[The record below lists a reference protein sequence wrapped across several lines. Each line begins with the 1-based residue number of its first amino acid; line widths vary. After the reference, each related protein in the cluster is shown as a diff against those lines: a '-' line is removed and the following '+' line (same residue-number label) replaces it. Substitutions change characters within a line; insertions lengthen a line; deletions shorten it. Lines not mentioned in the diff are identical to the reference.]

1 MNPTILHRGA
11 RNGVTG
17 SCHQLFVEGDNS
29 LLVDCGLFQGTETAP
44 DGKAGADRLDIDFP
58 IAGIGA
64 LILTHVHID
73 HCGRLPWLLAA
84 GFKGPILCSEPSAR
98 LLPTVLADAF
108 QVGVSRNKAMV
119 ERYLDMV
126 EPRIRALPYGKRHT
140 VYRSAGA
147 TCRIRL
153 QRAGHILG
161 SAYVECELSGP
172 AWPEKRRVIFS
183 GDLGAPHAPLLPAP
197 RSPWQADVLV
207 LETTYGDRNHEDRRN
222 RRKRLQAVVER
233 ALEDGGTVIIPAFS
247 IGRTQEL
254 LYEFEDILYRQ
265 QKNPGPH
272 ADQWARL
279 PIYLDSPLAGR
290 FTRVY
295 RELQPFWDTEALARV
310 RAGRKPLAFEQLVA
324 IDEHADHEA
333 NVRRLARSGEP
344 AVVIA
349 ASGMCAG
356 GRVMNY
362 LKAML
367 HDPRHDVLFVGY
379 QARGT
384 PGHAIQAY
392 GPGGGYVDLD
402 GERITIRAGI
412 HSLSGYS
419 AHADQND
426 LVRFVTRMG
435 QLPAEVRLIHG
446 DTEARQALAERLTAE
461 MGGRVT
467 VMNGDEHSLP

>member
-1 MNPTILHRGA
+1 MHANIIHHGALH
-11 RNGVTG
+11 GVTG
-17 SCHQLFVEGDNS
+17 SCHQLFIDDTHS
-29 LLVDCGLFQGTETAP
+29 LLIDCGLFQGAETSP
-44 DGKAGADRLDIDFP
+44 DGGSASDRLEIPFP
-58 IAGIGA
+58 VDAVRA
-64 LILTHVHID
+64 LVVTHVHID
-73 HCGRLPWLLAA
+73 HVGRIPWLLAA
-84 GFKGPILCSEPSAR
+84 GFKGPIYCSEPSAR
-98 LLPTVLADAF
+98 LLPVVLADAF
-108 QVGVSRNKAMV
+108 AVGVTRDARLV
-119 ERYLDMV
+119 ERYLRMV
-126 EPRIRALPYGKRHT
+126 EARIRPIPWNTWQT
-140 VYRSAGA
+140 VFEGA
-147 TCRIRL
+147 DGSCGIRL

-161 SAYVECELSGP
+161 SAYVECDLVRPG
-172 AWPEKRRVIFS
+172 ARRTRVVFS
-183 GDLGAPHAPLLPAP
+183 GDLGAPHAPMLPAP
-197 RSPWQADVLV
+197 RSPLTADVVV
-207 LETTYGDRNHEDRRN
+207 LESTYGDRLHEDRKA
-222 RRKRLQAVVER
+222 RRERLQRVVEK
-233 ALEDGGTVIIPAFS
+233 ALDNGGTVIVPAFS

-435 QLPAEVRLIHG
+435 RLPAEVRLIHG
-446 DTEARQALAERLTAE
+446 DAEARQALAERIVTE
-461 MGGRVT
+461 TGGRVK
-467 VMNGDEHSLP
+467 VMNGGVEP

>member
-1 MNPTILHRGA
+1 MHAHIVHHGA
-11 RNGVTG
+11 FEGVTG
-17 SCHQLFVEGDNS
+17 SCHQLFVDEANS
-29 LLVDCGLFQGTETAP
+29 LLIDCGLFQGAETAP
-44 DGKAGADRLDIDFP
+44 DGRAGAAQLEIGFAVDRVQ
-58 IAGIGA
+58 A
-64 LILTHVHID
+64 LVATHVHID
-73 HCGRLPWLLAA
+73 HVGRIPWLLAA
-84 GFKGPILCSEPSAR
+84 GFKGPIYCSEPSAR
-98 LLPTVLADAF
+98 LLPIVLADAF
-108 QVGVSRNKAMV
+108 AMGVTRDARLV
-119 ERYLDMV
+119 ERYLRMV
-126 EPRIRALPYGKRHT
+126 EARIRPLAYDTWHA
-140 VYRSAGA
+140 VHAGPGGG
-147 TCRIRL
+147 CRIRL

-161 SAYVECELSGP
+161 SAYVECDITRPGGEAL
-172 AWPEKRRVIFS
+172 RVVFS
-183 GDLGAPHAPLLPAP
+183 GDLGAPWTPMLPAP
-197 RSPWQADVLV
+197 RSPEAADVVV
-207 LETTYGDRNHEDRRN
+207 LESTYGDSLHENRHTRRE
-222 RRKRLQAVVER
+222 RLQAVVER
-233 ALEDGGTVIIPAFS
+233 ALANGGTVIVPAFS

-272 ADQWARL
+272 AGQWARL

-290 FTRVY
+290 FTREY
-295 RELQPFWDTEALARV
+295 RALQPFWDTEALARV

-333 NVRRLARSGEP
+333 NVRRLARSGDP

-384 PGHAIQAY
+384 PGHAIQTY

-402 GERITIRAGI
+402 GERISIRAGI

-426 LVRFVTRMG
+426 LIRFVTRMG
-435 QLPAEVRLIHG
+435 RLPAEVRLIHG
-446 DTEARQALAERLTAE
+446 DPEARHALAARLAAE
-461 MGGRVT
+461 TGGRVR
-467 VMNGDEHSLP
+467 VMNGGEA

>member
-1 MNPTILHRGA
+1 
-11 RNGVTG
+11 
-17 SCHQLFVEGDNS
+17 
-29 LLVDCGLFQGTETAP
+29 
-44 DGKAGADRLDIDFP
+44 
-58 IAGIGA
+58 
-64 LILTHVHID
+64 
-73 HCGRLPWLLAA
+73 
-84 GFKGPILCSEPSAR
+84 
-98 LLPTVLADAF
+98 
-108 QVGVSRNKAMV
+108 
-119 ERYLDMV
+119 
-126 EPRIRALPYGKRHT
+126 
-140 VYRSAGA
+140 
-147 TCRIRL
+147 
-153 QRAGHILG
+153 
-161 SAYVECELSGP
+161 
-172 AWPEKRRVIFS
+172 
-183 GDLGAPHAPLLPAP
+183 
-197 RSPWQADVLV
+197 
-207 LETTYGDRNHEDRRN
+207 
-222 RRKRLQAVVER
+222 
-233 ALEDGGTVIIPAFS
+233 
-247 IGRTQEL
+247 
-254 LYEFEDILYRQ
+254 
-265 QKNPGPH
+265 
-272 ADQWARL
+272 
-279 PIYLDSPLAGR
+279 
-290 FTRVY
+290 VY

-446 DTEARQALAERLTAE
+446 DTEARQALAERIVAETGAGDGDERRRTLPSLTRGGPGRFGGGAACGLA
-461 MGGRVT
+461 MPPASQTPVPPWQGGRCWT
-467 VMNGDEHSLP
+467 VRASSFRGRCWMVCASLFRGRCWTVCASLFRGRCWMSRGSSLSGGVLSPSPDKGRAGEGFGCGGLHRGGV

>member
-1 MNPTILHRGA
+1 
-11 RNGVTG
+11 
-17 SCHQLFVEGDNS
+17 
-29 LLVDCGLFQGTETAP
+29 
-44 DGKAGADRLDIDFP
+44 
-58 IAGIGA
+58 
-64 LILTHVHID
+64 
-73 HCGRLPWLLAA
+73 
-84 GFKGPILCSEPSAR
+84 
-98 LLPTVLADAF
+98 
-108 QVGVSRNKAMV
+108 
-119 ERYLDMV
+119 
-126 EPRIRALPYGKRHT
+126 
-140 VYRSAGA
+140 
-147 TCRIRL
+147 
-153 QRAGHILG
+153 
-161 SAYVECELSGP
+161 
-172 AWPEKRRVIFS
+172 
-183 GDLGAPHAPLLPAP
+183 
-197 RSPWQADVLV
+197 
-207 LETTYGDRNHEDRRN
+207 
-222 RRKRLQAVVER
+222 
-233 ALEDGGTVIIPAFS
+233 
-247 IGRTQEL
+247 
-254 LYEFEDILYRQ
+254 
-265 QKNPGPH
+265 
-272 ADQWARL
+272 
-279 PIYLDSPLAGR
+279 
-290 FTRVY
+290 VY

-435 QLPAEVRLIHG
+435 LPAEVRLIHG
-446 DTEARQALAERLTAE
+446 DTEARQALAERIVAETGAGDGDERRRTLPSLTRGGPGGLAE
-461 MGGRVT
+461 GPRVDLRCLQPARPPVPPWQGGRCWT
-467 VMNGDEHSLP
+467 VRASSFRGRCWMVCASLFRGAVLDGLCLFVQGAVLDESGLFVVWRGFVSLP

>member
-1 MNPTILHRGA
+1 MLANIVHHGA
-11 RNGVTG
+11 FNGVTG
-17 SCHQLFVEGDNS
+17 SCHQLFIDDINS
-29 LLVDCGLFQGTETAP
+29 LLIDCGLFQGAETAP
-44 DGKAGADRLDIDFP
+44 DGRAGAEQLE
-58 IAGIGA
+58 IGFAVDKVRA
-64 LILTHVHID
+64 LVATHVHID
-73 HCGRLPWLLAA
+73 HVGRIPWLLAA
-84 GFKGPILCSEPSAR
+84 GFKGPIYCSEPSAR
-98 LLPTVLADAF
+98 LLPVVLADAF
-108 QVGVSRNKAMV
+108 AMGVTRDARLV
-119 ERYLDMV
+119 ERYLRMV
-126 EPRIRALPYGKRHT
+126 EARIRPLAYDAWQP
-140 VYRSAGA
+140 VFAGPGGA
-147 TCRIRL
+147 CRIRL

-161 SAYVECELSGP
+161 SAYVECDITRPGGET
-172 AWPEKRRVIFS
+172 RRVVFS
-183 GDLGAPHAPLLPAP
+183 GDLGAPWTPMLPAP
-197 RSPWQADVLV
+197 RSPEAADVVV
-207 LETTYGDRNHEDRRN
+207 LESTYGDSLHENRHTRRE
-222 RRKRLQAVVER
+222 RLQAVVER
-233 ALEDGGTVIIPAFS
+233 ALGNGGTVIVPAFS

-272 ADQWARL
+272 AAQWARL

-435 QLPAEVRLIHG
+435 PLPAEVRLIHG
-446 DTEARQALAERLTAE
+446 DTEARQALAERIVAE
-461 MGGRVT
+461 TGGRVT

>member
-1 MNPTILHRGA
+1 MLANIVHHGA
-11 RNGVTG
+11 FNGVTG
-17 SCHQLFVEGDNS
+17 SCHQLFIDDVNS
-29 LLVDCGLFQGTETAP
+29 LLIDCGLFQGAETAP
-44 DGKAGADRLDIDFP
+44 DGRAGAEQLE
-58 IAGIGA
+58 IGFAVDKVRA
-64 LILTHVHID
+64 LVATHVHID
-73 HCGRLPWLLAA
+73 HVGRIPWLLAA
-84 GFKGPILCSEPSAR
+84 GFKGPIYCSEPSAR
-98 LLPTVLADAF
+98 LLPVVLADAF
-108 QVGVSRNKAMV
+108 AMGVTRDARLV
-119 ERYLDMV
+119 ERYLRMV
-126 EPRIRALPYGKRHT
+126 EARIRPLAYDAWQP
-140 VYRSAGA
+140 VFAGPGGA
-147 TCRIRL
+147 CRIRL

-161 SAYVECELSGP
+161 SAYVECDIARPGGET
-172 AWPEKRRVIFS
+172 RRVVFS
-183 GDLGAPHAPLLPAP
+183 GDLGAPWTPMLPAP
-197 RSPWQADVLV
+197 RSPEAADVVV
-207 LETTYGDRNHEDRRN
+207 LESTYGDSLHENRHTRRE
-222 RRKRLQAVVER
+222 RLQAVVER
-233 ALEDGGTVIIPAFS
+233 ALANGGTVIVPAFS

-446 DTEARQALAERLTAE
+446 DTEARQALAERIVAE
-461 MGGRVT
+461 TGGRVT

>member
-1 MNPTILHRGA
+1 MLANIVHHGA
-11 RNGVTG
+11 FNGVTG
-17 SCHQLFVEGDNS
+17 SCHQLFIDDVNS
-29 LLVDCGLFQGTETAP
+29 LLIDCGLFQGAETAP
-44 DGKAGADRLDIDFP
+44 DGRAGAEQLE
-58 IAGIGA
+58 IGFAVDKVRA
-64 LILTHVHID
+64 LVATHVHID
-73 HCGRLPWLLAA
+73 HVGRIPWLLAA
-84 GFKGPILCSEPSAR
+84 GFKGPIYCSEPSAR
-98 LLPTVLADAF
+98 LLPVVLADAF
-108 QVGVSRNKAMV
+108 AMGVTRDARLV
-119 ERYLDMV
+119 ERYLRMV
-126 EPRIRALPYGKRHT
+126 EARIRPLAYDAWQP
-140 VYRSAGA
+140 VFAGPGGA
-147 TCRIRL
+147 CRIRL

-161 SAYVECELSGP
+161 SAYVECDITRPGGET
-172 AWPEKRRVIFS
+172 RRVVFS
-183 GDLGAPHAPLLPAP
+183 GDLGAPWTPMLPAP
-197 RSPWQADVLV
+197 RSPEAADVVV
-207 LETTYGDRNHEDRRN
+207 LESTYGDSLHENRHTRRE
-222 RRKRLQAVVER
+222 RLQAVVER
-233 ALEDGGTVIIPAFS
+233 ALGNGGTVIVPAFS

-446 DTEARQALAERLTAE
+446 DTEARQALAERIVAE
-461 MGGRVT
+461 TGGRVT

>member
-1 MNPTILHRGA
+1 MLANIVHHGA
-11 RNGVTG
+11 FNGVTG
-17 SCHQLFVEGDNS
+17 SCHQLFIDDVNS
-29 LLVDCGLFQGTETAP
+29 LLIDCGLFQGAETAP
-44 DGKAGADRLDIDFP
+44 DGRAGAEQLE
-58 IAGIGA
+58 IGFAVDKVRA
-64 LILTHVHID
+64 LVATHVHID
-73 HCGRLPWLLAA
+73 HVGRIPWLLAA
-84 GFKGPILCSEPSAR
+84 GFKGPIYCSEPSAR
-98 LLPTVLADAF
+98 LLPVVLADAF
-108 QVGVSRNKAMV
+108 AMGVTRDARLV
-119 ERYLDMV
+119 ERYLRMV
-126 EPRIRALPYGKRHT
+126 EARIRPLAYDAWQP
-140 VYRSAGA
+140 VFAGPGGA
-147 TCRIRL
+147 CRIRL

-161 SAYVECELSGP
+161 SAYVECDIARPGGET
-172 AWPEKRRVIFS
+172 RRVVFS
-183 GDLGAPHAPLLPAP
+183 GDLGAPWTPMLPAP
-197 RSPWQADVLV
+197 RSPEAADVVV
-207 LETTYGDRNHEDRRN
+207 LESTYGDSLHENRHTRRE
-222 RRKRLQAVVER
+222 RLQAVVER
-233 ALEDGGTVIIPAFS
+233 ALANGGTVIVPAFS

-272 ADQWARL
+272 AAQWARL

-324 IDEHADHEA
+324 IDEHVDHEA

-446 DTEARQALAERLTAE
+446 DTEARQALAERIVAE
-461 MGGRVT
+461 TGGRVT

>member
-1 MNPTILHRGA
+1 MLANIVHHGA
-11 RNGVTG
+11 FNGVTG
-17 SCHQLFVEGDNS
+17 SCHQLFIDDVNS
-29 LLVDCGLFQGTETAP
+29 LLIDCGLFQGAETAP
-44 DGKAGADRLDIDFP
+44 DGRAGAEQLE
-58 IAGIGA
+58 IGFAVDKVRA
-64 LILTHVHID
+64 LVATHVHID
-73 HCGRLPWLLAA
+73 HVGRIPWLLAA
-84 GFKGPILCSEPSAR
+84 GFKGPIYCSEPSAR
-98 LLPTVLADAF
+98 LLPVVLADAF
-108 QVGVSRNKAMV
+108 AMGVTRDARLV
-119 ERYLDMV
+119 ERYLRMV
-126 EPRIRALPYGKRHT
+126 EARIRPLAYDAWQP
-140 VYRSAGA
+140 VFAGPGGA
-147 TCRIRL
+147 CRIRL

-161 SAYVECELSGP
+161 SAYVECDIARPGGET
-172 AWPEKRRVIFS
+172 RRVVFS
-183 GDLGAPHAPLLPAP
+183 GDLGAPWTPMLPAP
-197 RSPWQADVLV
+197 RSPEAADVVV
-207 LETTYGDRNHEDRRN
+207 LESTYGDSLHENRHTRRE
-222 RRKRLQAVVER
+222 RLQAVVER
-233 ALEDGGTVIIPAFS
+233 ALANGGTVIVPAFS

-272 ADQWARL
+272 AAQWARL

-324 IDEHADHEA
+324 IDEHVDHEA

-446 DTEARQALAERLTAE
+446 DTEARQALAERIVAE
-461 MGGRVT
+461 TGGRVT
-467 VMNGDEHSLP
+467 

>member
-1 MNPTILHRGA
+1 MLANIVHHGA
-11 RNGVTG
+11 FNGVTG
-17 SCHQLFVEGDNS
+17 SCHQLFIDDVNS
-29 LLVDCGLFQGTETAP
+29 LLIDCGLFQGAETAP
-44 DGKAGADRLDIDFP
+44 DGRAGAEQLE
-58 IAGIGA
+58 IGFAVDKVRA
-64 LILTHVHID
+64 LVATHVHID
-73 HCGRLPWLLAA
+73 HVGRIPWLLAA
-84 GFKGPILCSEPSAR
+84 GFKGPIYCSETSAR
-98 LLPTVLADAF
+98 LLPVVLADAF
-108 QVGVSRNKAMV
+108 AMGVTRDARLV
-119 ERYLDMV
+119 ERYLRMV
-126 EPRIRALPYGKRHT
+126 EARIRPLAYDAWQPVFSGPG
-140 VYRSAGA
+140 GA
-147 TCRIRL
+147 CRIRL

-161 SAYVECELSGP
+161 SAYVECDIARPGGET
-172 AWPEKRRVIFS
+172 RRVVFS
-183 GDLGAPHAPLLPAP
+183 GDLGAPWTPMLPAP
-197 RSPWQADVLV
+197 RSPEAADVVV
-207 LETTYGDRNHEDRRN
+207 LESTYGDSLHENRHSRRE
-222 RRKRLQAVVER
+222 RLQAVVER
-233 ALEDGGTVIIPAFS
+233 ALENGGTVIVPAFS

-384 PGHAIQAY
+384 PGNAIQTY

-435 QLPAEVRLIHG
+435 RLPAEVRLIHG
-446 DTEARQALAERLTAE
+446 DAEARQALAERIVTE
-461 MGGRVT
+461 TGGRVK
-467 VMNGDEHSLP
+467 VMNGDV